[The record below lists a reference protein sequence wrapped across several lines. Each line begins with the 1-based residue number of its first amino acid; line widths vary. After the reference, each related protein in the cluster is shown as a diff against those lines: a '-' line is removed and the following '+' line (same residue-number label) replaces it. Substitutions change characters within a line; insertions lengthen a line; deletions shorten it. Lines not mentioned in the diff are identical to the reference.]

1 MSVSSSLPVTHIRPG
16 ARAVSFTLNEVWQ
29 ARELL
34 YFLVWRDIKV
44 RYKQTVLG
52 IGWSVL
58 QPFLAMVVFTIF
70 FGRLAKM
77 PSDGVPYP
85 LFSLAALV
93 PWTYFAAAAL
103 ERLDVARRQSASAG
117 EGVFPA
123 RARAACSRVDAGG
136 GSRGRR
142 SRCCS
147 VLMAWYH
154 VMPTAAALLLPLYV
168 ALGVSTAFAV
178 TLWTSALS
186 VRYRDARYVLPFI
199 IQIWLFVTPVA
210 YPASLVPERWR
221 LLYALNPMA
230 SRRRRLQERAAG
242 NGRSRLDGRRRSRRV
257 AAALASARRT
267 SGPSKDR
274 LWISPDVRRRDSH
287 PRPWQALRHRRA
299 RRTARH
305 AARSDRGGGDAP
317 VPPPCARRFRASRR
331 RFWALKDVT
340 HEIHAWRRGRRHRRQ
355 WRGQVDAAE
364 DAVAD
369 HHAHRR
375 RSRHLRPRRIAARGR
390 HRFSSRPHRPREHL
404 PQRRDPRHAQGR
416 DRAEVRRDRR
426 ASRRSR
432 SSSTRR

>member
-34 YFLVWRDIKV
+34 YFLVWRDVKV

-103 ERLDVARRQSASAG
+103 NGSTSLVGNQHLLAK
-117 EGVFPA
+117 VYFP
-123 RARAACSRVDAGG
+123 RVLVPLAAVLMPAVDLAV
-136 GSRGRR
+136 SFTMLL
-142 SRCCS
+142 

-154 VMPTAAALLLPLYV
+154 VMPTAAVLLLPLYV

-178 TLWTSALS
+178 TLWTSGLS

-230 SRRRRLQERAAG
+230 SVVEGFRSALLGTAG
-242 NGRSRLDGRRRSRRV
+242 PGSMVVVAVVVV
-257 AAALASARRT
+257 AAALASGAT
-267 SGPSKDR
+267 YF
-274 LWISPDVRRRDSH
+274 
-287 PRPWQALRHRRA
+287 
-299 RRTARH
+299 
-305 AARSDRGGGDAP
+305 RSVEG
-317 VPPPCARRFRASRR
+317 S
-331 RFWALKDVT
+331 
-340 HEIHAWRRGRRHRRQ
+340 I
-355 WRGQVDAAE
+355 VDLA
-364 DAVAD
+364 
-369 HHAHRR
+369 
-375 RSRHLRPRRIAARGR
+375 
-390 HRFSSRPHRPREHL
+390 
-404 PQRRDPRHAQGR
+404 
-416 DRAEVRRDRR
+416 
-426 ASRRSR
+426 
-432 SSSTRR
+432 

>member
-1 MSVSSSLPVTHIRPG
+1 VSVPSLPVTHIRPG

-34 YFLVWRDIKV
+34 YFLVWRDVKV

-93 PWTYFAAAAL
+93 PWTYFASAAL
-103 ERLDVARRQSASAG
+103 NGSTSLVGNQHLLAK
-117 EGVFPA
+117 VYFP
-123 RARAACSRVDAGG
+123 RVLVPLAAVLMPAVDLAV
-136 GSRGRR
+136 SFTMLL
-142 SRCCS
+142 

-154 VMPTAAALLLPLYV
+154 VVPTAAILLLPLYV

-178 TLWTSALS
+178 TLWTSGLS

-230 SRRRRLQERAAG
+230 SVVEGFRSALLGTAG
-242 NGRSRLDGRRRSRRV
+242 PGSMVVVAVVVV
-257 AAALASARRT
+257 AAALASGAMYF
-267 SGPSKDR
+267 
-274 LWISPDVRRRDSH
+274 
-287 PRPWQALRHRRA
+287 
-299 RRTARH
+299 
-305 AARSDRGGGDAP
+305 RSIEG
-317 VPPPCARRFRASRR
+317 S
-331 RFWALKDVT
+331 
-340 HEIHAWRRGRRHRRQ
+340 I
-355 WRGQVDAAE
+355 VDLA
-364 DAVAD
+364 
-369 HHAHRR
+369 
-375 RSRHLRPRRIAARGR
+375 
-390 HRFSSRPHRPREHL
+390 
-404 PQRRDPRHAQGR
+404 
-416 DRAEVRRDRR
+416 
-426 ASRRSR
+426 
-432 SSSTRR
+432 

>member
-1 MSVSSSLPVTHIRPG
+1 VSVSSSLPVTHIRPG

-34 YFLVWRDIKV
+34 YFLVWRDVKV

-103 ERLDVARRQSASAG
+103 NGSTSLVGNQHLLAK
-117 EGVFPA
+117 VYFP
-123 RARAACSRVDAGG
+123 RVLVPLAAVLMPAVDLAV
-136 GSRGRR
+136 SFTMLL
-142 SRCCS
+142 

-154 VMPTAAALLLPLYV
+154 VMPTAVVLLLPLYV

-178 TLWTSALS
+178 TLWTSGLS

-230 SRRRRLQERAAG
+230 SVVEGFRSALLGTAG
-242 NGRSRLDGRRRSRRV
+242 PGSMVVVAVVVV
-257 AAALASARRT
+257 AAALASGAT
-267 SGPSKDR
+267 YF
-274 LWISPDVRRRDSH
+274 
-287 PRPWQALRHRRA
+287 
-299 RRTARH
+299 
-305 AARSDRGGGDAP
+305 RSVEG
-317 VPPPCARRFRASRR
+317 S
-331 RFWALKDVT
+331 
-340 HEIHAWRRGRRHRRQ
+340 I
-355 WRGQVDAAE
+355 VDLA
-364 DAVAD
+364 
-369 HHAHRR
+369 
-375 RSRHLRPRRIAARGR
+375 
-390 HRFSSRPHRPREHL
+390 
-404 PQRRDPRHAQGR
+404 
-416 DRAEVRRDRR
+416 
-426 ASRRSR
+426 
-432 SSSTRR
+432 

>member
-1 MSVSSSLPVTHIRPG
+1 VSVSSSLPVTHIRPG

-34 YFLVWRDIKV
+34 YFLVWRDVKV

-52 IGWSVL
+52 IGWSVV

-103 ERLDVARRQSASAG
+103 NGSTSLVGNQHLLAK
-117 EGVFPA
+117 VYFP
-123 RARAACSRVDAGG
+123 RVLVPLAAVLMPAVDLAV
-136 GSRGRR
+136 SFTMLL
-142 SRCCS
+142 

-154 VMPTAAALLLPLYV
+154 VVPTAAILLLPLYV

-178 TLWTSALS
+178 TLWTSGLS

-230 SRRRRLQERAAG
+230 SVVEGFRSALLGTAG
-242 NGRSRLDGRRRSRRV
+242 PGSMIVVAVVVV
-257 AAALASARRT
+257 AAALASGAT
-267 SGPSKDR
+267 YF
-274 LWISPDVRRRDSH
+274 
-287 PRPWQALRHRRA
+287 
-299 RRTARH
+299 
-305 AARSDRGGGDAP
+305 RSVEG
-317 VPPPCARRFRASRR
+317 S
-331 RFWALKDVT
+331 
-340 HEIHAWRRGRRHRRQ
+340 I
-355 WRGQVDAAE
+355 VDLA
-364 DAVAD
+364 
-369 HHAHRR
+369 
-375 RSRHLRPRRIAARGR
+375 
-390 HRFSSRPHRPREHL
+390 
-404 PQRRDPRHAQGR
+404 
-416 DRAEVRRDRR
+416 
-426 ASRRSR
+426 
-432 SSSTRR
+432 

>member
-1 MSVSSSLPVTHIRPG
+1 VSVSSSLPVTHIRPG

-34 YFLVWRDIKV
+34 YFLVWRDVKV

-103 ERLDVARRQSASAG
+103 NGSTSLVGNQHLLAK
-117 EGVFPA
+117 VYFP
-123 RARAACSRVDAGG
+123 RVLVPLAAVLMPAVDLAV
-136 GSRGRR
+136 SFTMLL
-142 SRCCS
+142 

-154 VMPTAAALLLPLYV
+154 VMPTAAVLLLPLYV

-178 TLWTSALS
+178 TLWTSGLS

-230 SRRRRLQERAAG
+230 SVVEGFRSALLGTAG
-242 NGRSRLDGRRRSRRV
+242 PGSMIVVAVVVV
-257 AAALASARRT
+257 AAALAS
-267 SGPSKDR
+267 G
-274 LWISPDVRRRDSH
+274 
-287 PRPWQALRHRRA
+287 
-299 RRTARH
+299 
-305 AARSDRGGGDAP
+305 AAYFRSVEG
-317 VPPPCARRFRASRR
+317 S
-331 RFWALKDVT
+331 
-340 HEIHAWRRGRRHRRQ
+340 I
-355 WRGQVDAAE
+355 VDLA
-364 DAVAD
+364 
-369 HHAHRR
+369 
-375 RSRHLRPRRIAARGR
+375 
-390 HRFSSRPHRPREHL
+390 
-404 PQRRDPRHAQGR
+404 
-416 DRAEVRRDRR
+416 
-426 ASRRSR
+426 
-432 SSSTRR
+432 